1 MSLARDHLKPFQ
13 QIALSGGR
21 LAVNPGPMG
30 HDGFFSRQNPF
41 NRVKTNMSL
50 RRATAGSHF
59 ILEKDGQHLDALDRA
74 IGGIGQFKKKIGVGL
89 DESIGKGLFFIAHR
103 FCLLSVLR
111 VFFFLPFDKI
121 SMSPG
126 WH

>member
-1 MSLARDHLKPFQ
+1 MGLTRDHLEPFE

-41 NRVKTNMSL
+41 DRVKTNMSL
-50 RRATAGSHF
+50 RRATAGSDF
-59 ILEKDGQHLDALDRA
+59 VFEKDGQDLNTLDRA
-74 IGGIGQFKKKIGVGL
+74 VGGVGQLEEKIGVGL

-111 VFFFLPFDKI
+111 VFFFLPFDKV

-126 WH
+126 